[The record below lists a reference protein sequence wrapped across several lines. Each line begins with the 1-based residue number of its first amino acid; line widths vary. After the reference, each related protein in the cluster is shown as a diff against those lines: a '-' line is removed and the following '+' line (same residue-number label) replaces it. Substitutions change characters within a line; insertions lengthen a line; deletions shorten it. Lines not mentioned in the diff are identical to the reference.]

1 MIFFVYFTNNRLLIF
16 YFSAS
21 VASGRLSSLPE
32 SVTAEVDSLKAVMDI
47 RAEENRKLRKDNI
60 RLEETLVDYKKT
72 VKKLKKANLLLED
85 YKAQLDSKLDVERK
99 LSEEKHRLER
109 DIERETS
116 TKQKLI
122 MENEELQWKIRT
134 SLDVTADMM
143 SLSMIDTSSTSHQV
157 LVSFVISLKY
167 V

>member
-1 MIFFVYFTNNRLLIF
+1 M
-16 YFSAS
+16 
-21 VASGRLSSLPE
+21 ASGRLSSLPE

-99 LSEEKHRLER
+99 LSEEKQRLER

-143 SLSMIDTSSTSHQV
+143 SLSMIDTSSNSHQV
-157 LVSFVISLKY
+157 LVLFSYFSKNTNVT
-167 V
+167 

>member
-1 MIFFVYFTNNRLLIF
+1 M
-16 YFSAS
+16 
-21 VASGRLSSLPE
+21 ASGRLSSLPE

-99 LSEEKHRLER
+99 LSEEKQRLER

-143 SLSMIDTSSTSHQV
+143 SLSMIDTSSNTHQV
-157 LVSFVISLKY
+157 LFLFIIISLKIQM
-167 V
+167 

>member
-1 MIFFVYFTNNRLLIF
+1 M
-16 YFSAS
+16 
-21 VASGRLSSLPE
+21 ASGRLSSLPE

-99 LSEEKHRLER
+99 LSEEKQRLER

-143 SLSMIDTSSTSHQV
+143 SLSMIDTSSNTHQV
-157 LVSFVISLKY
+157 LVHFSCFSKNTNVT
-167 V
+167 

>member
-1 MIFFVYFTNNRLLIF
+1 M
-16 YFSAS
+16 
-21 VASGRLSSLPE
+21 ASGRLSSLHE

-99 LSEEKHRLER
+99 LSEEKQRLER

-143 SLSMIDTSSTSHQV
+143 SLSMIDTSSNTHQV
-157 LVSFVISLKY
+157 LVPFSYFSKNTNVN
-167 V
+167 

>member
-1 MIFFVYFTNNRLLIF
+1 M
-16 YFSAS
+16 
-21 VASGRLSSLPE
+21 ASGRLSSLPE

-99 LSEEKHRLER
+99 LSEEKQRLER

-143 SLSMIDTSSTSHQV
+143 SLSMIDTSSNTHQV
-157 LVSFVISLKY
+157 LFIFMIISLKIQM
-167 V
+167 

>member
-1 MIFFVYFTNNRLLIF
+1 M
-16 YFSAS
+16 
-21 VASGRLSSLPE
+21 ASGRLSSLPE

-99 LSEEKHRLER
+99 LSEEKQRLER

-143 SLSMIDTSSTSHQV
+143 SLSMIDTSSNSHQV
-157 LVSFVISLKY
+157 LVPF
-167 V
+167 

>member
-1 MIFFVYFTNNRLLIF
+1 M
-16 YFSAS
+16 
-21 VASGRLSSLPE
+21 ASGRLSSLPE

-143 SLSMIDTSSTSHQV
+143 SLSMIDTSSNSHQV
-157 LVSFVISLKY
+157 LVRFSYFFKNTNVT
-167 V
+167 

>member
-1 MIFFVYFTNNRLLIF
+1 M
-16 YFSAS
+16 
-21 VASGRLSSLPE
+21 SSLPE

-99 LSEEKHRLER
+99 LSEEKQRLER

-143 SLSMIDTSSTSHQV
+143 SLSMIDTSSNSHQV
-157 LVSFVISLKY
+157 LVLFSYFFKNSNVT
-167 V
+167 

>member
-1 MIFFVYFTNNRLLIF
+1 M
-16 YFSAS
+16 
-21 VASGRLSSLPE
+21 SSLPE

-99 LSEEKHRLER
+99 LSEEKQRLER

-143 SLSMIDTSSTSHQV
+143 SLSMIDTSSNSHQV
-157 LVSFVISLKY
+157 LVLFSYFSKNTNVT
-167 V
+167 

>member
-1 MIFFVYFTNNRLLIF
+1 M
-16 YFSAS
+16 
-21 VASGRLSSLPE
+21 ASGRLSSLPE

-99 LSEEKHRLER
+99 LSEEKQRLER

-143 SLSMIDTSSTSHQV
+143 SLSMIDTSSNSHQV
-157 LVSFVISLKY
+157 LVLFSYFFKNSNVT
-167 V
+167 

>member
-1 MIFFVYFTNNRLLIF
+1 M
-16 YFSAS
+16 
-21 VASGRLSSLPE
+21 ASGRLSSLPE

-99 LSEEKHRLER
+99 LSEEKQRLER

-143 SLSMIDTSSTSHQV
+143 SLSMIDTSSNTHQV
-157 LVSFVISLKY
+157 LVHFSYFSKNTNVT
-167 V
+167 

>member
-1 MIFFVYFTNNRLLIF
+1 M
-16 YFSAS
+16 
-21 VASGRLSSLPE
+21 ASGRLSSLPE

-99 LSEEKHRLER
+99 LSEEKQRLER

-143 SLSMIDTSSTSHQV
+143 SLSMIDTSSNTHQV
-157 LVSFVISLKY
+157 LVPFSYFSKNTNVN
-167 V
+167 

>member
-1 MIFFVYFTNNRLLIF
+1 M
-16 YFSAS
+16 
-21 VASGRLSSLPE
+21 SSLPE

-99 LSEEKHRLER
+99 LSEEKQRLER

-143 SLSMIDTSSTSHQV
+143 SLSMIDTSSNTHQV
-157 LVSFVISLKY
+157 LVPFSYFSKNTNVN
-167 V
+167 

>member
-1 MIFFVYFTNNRLLIF
+1 MIL
-16 YFSAS
+16 FSR
-21 VASGRLSSLPE
+21 SGSKSSAG
-32 SVTAEVDSLKAVMDI
+32 SACGGRADDTVTAEVDSLKAVMDI
-47 RAEENRKLRKDNI
+47 RTEENRKLRKDNI

-99 LSEEKHRLER
+99 LSEEKQRLER

-122 MENEELQWKIRT
+122 MENEELQWKIR
-134 SLDVTADMM
+134 
-143 SLSMIDTSSTSHQV
+143 
-157 LVSFVISLKY
+157 
-167 V
+167 

>member
-1 MIFFVYFTNNRLLIF
+1 M
-16 YFSAS
+16 
-21 VASGRLSSLPE
+21 ASGRLSSLPE

-99 LSEEKHRLER
+99 LSEEKQRLER

-143 SLSMIDTSSTSHQV
+143 SLSMIDTSSNTHQV
-157 LVSFVISLKY
+157 LFLFIIISLKCNITY
-167 V
+167 WVEQENFAFG

>member
-1 MIFFVYFTNNRLLIF
+1 MQA
-16 YFSAS
+16 AS
-21 VASGRLSSLPE
+21 HSGSKSSSGSGCGRIPDA
-32 SVTAEVDSLKAVMDI
+32 VTAEVDSLKAVMDI
-47 RAEENRKLRKDNI
+47 RTEENRKLRKDNI

-99 LSEEKHRLER
+99 LSEEKQRLER

-122 MENEELQWKIRT
+122 MENEELQWKIR
-134 SLDVTADMM
+134 
-143 SLSMIDTSSTSHQV
+143 
-157 LVSFVISLKY
+157 
-167 V
+167 